1 LNRLS
6 HARPTARLKEVNDA
20 VLPLLDHED
29 EDLIKHAVRV
39 LAVWQ
44 SPEAMAKLIEI
55 VGDSRV
61 FLRWDIIKALGK
73 YDDVKAAAALI
84 DRLKEDGHIVEGELR
99 GMGSI
104 AEQPLIALLRNP
116 DDDLRRKACNI
127 LKFVGGSATL
137 KAMSKIPPDPD
148 IGVRMAAQEAIK
160 MIRLRV
166 TAADDSD
173 TPAKKK
179 NDPSPAGKTRKKS

>member
-1 LNRLS
+1 
-6 HARPTARLKEVNDA
+6 
-20 VLPLLDHED
+20 
-29 EDLIKHAVRV
+29 
-39 LAVWQ
+39 
-44 SPEAMAKLIEI
+44 MAKLIDI

-61 FLRWDIIKALGK
+61 FLRWDVIKSLGK
-73 YDDVKAAAALI
+73 YDDVKAAEALI

-104 AEQPLIALLRNP
+104 AEPPLIALLRNP

-148 IGVRMAAQEAIK
+148 IGVRMAAQEAFK

-166 TAADDSD
+166 GADDSESA
-173 TPAKKK
+173 PKKK
-179 NDPSPAGKTRKKS
+179 SDSPPAGKSRKKS